1 MASASA
7 PLCAAVTRAPG
18 VEERRVLA
26 VGCVDGRTRVYACD
40 FTNEGAVT
48 FEACGVLDG
57 HADWVR
63 GVAFAPTRRDDA
75 VFLATASQ
83 DRTARG
89 VARANRA
96 RGRRAGVEGRRAVR
110 ASRRAAGA
118 TERGARRPAREDV
131 ARELAHRTRGL
142 GHVRGVAP
150 GRVEDGF
157 DDGEHGS
164 LARALVSGGRAVDER
179 RGWQRALDELDV
191 LGRGGG
197 GVLGVLR
204 RVVFARRRR
213 DNGQQSRA
221 APYTSGCATTMGRGA
236 RFRERLDTRCA

>member
-1 MASASA
+1 MHCGGDGAHARAMDDGGATTTTRGAGARATCVETLDDGRIVVGDALGRVRVRAPGEDGGEGAVGRHARGPVRDVAAATRGTFVTCADDGDVIAWATPERNESGEELREIGRLTMASASA

-83 DRTARG
+83 DRTAR
-89 VARANRA
+89 VWR
-96 RGRRAGVEGRRAVR
+96 VQTVP
-110 ASRRAAGA
+110 
-118 TERGARRPAREDV
+118 ARRP
-131 ARELAHRTRGL
+131 
-142 GHVRGVAP
+142 
-150 GRVEDGF
+150 RV
-157 DDGEHGS
+157 S
-164 LARALVSGGRAVDER
+164 P
-179 RGWQRALDELDV
+179 
-191 LGRGGG
+191 
-197 GVLGVLR
+197 
-204 RVVFARRRR
+204 RRR
-213 DNGQQSRA
+213 SHRA
-221 APYTSGCATTMGRGA
+221 RCSSAGA
-236 RFRERLDTRCA
+236 